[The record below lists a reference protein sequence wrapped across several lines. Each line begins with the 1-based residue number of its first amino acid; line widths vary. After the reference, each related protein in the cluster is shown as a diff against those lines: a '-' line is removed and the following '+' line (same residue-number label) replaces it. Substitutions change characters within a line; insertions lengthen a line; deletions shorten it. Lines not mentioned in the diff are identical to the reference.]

1 VDDPDEDRSDER
13 GGNPHQRAECDET
26 ECAVRISQDRDPIPE
41 QVFLL
46 ALAAAFYPTLL
57 AVVVVA
63 LTRPAPARM
72 LAAFLIGG
80 FMASVLIGF
89 ALLVFADGT
98 DLMSGEGG
106 RSVGGGVQ
114 LAVGVLSLVI
124 AAMLMSGRELPRRQ
138 GRKAK
143 DEETKDPWSKRLLKR
158 DSVPVAFALGI
169 VLDLPSL
176 WYLTALARISEANYS
191 TSTDVAL
198 VLVFNLIM
206 FVLIEIPLVFFIFA
220 PQRAGEFTTNFNA
233 WLRANLRM
241 IGAFVAA
248 ALGAYLTVAGLV
260 DLL

>member
-1 VDDPDEDRSDER
+1 M
-13 GGNPHQRAECDET
+13 
-26 ECAVRISQDRDPIPE
+26 PE

-72 LAAFLIGG
+72 LAAFLVGG
-80 FMASVLIGF
+80 FIASVLIGF

-114 LAVGVLSLVI
+114 LAVGLLSLAI
-124 AAMLMSGRELPRRQ
+124 AGTLLSGRELPRRKH
-138 GRKAK
+138 RKVK
-143 DEETKDPWSKRLLKR
+143 DEDAKDPWSKRLLQR
-158 DSVPVAFALGI
+158 DSLSVAFALGI

-176 WYLTALARISEANYS
+176 WYLKALARISEANYS

-198 VLVFNLIM
+198 VLVFNVIM
-206 FVLIEIPLVFFIFA
+206 FLLIEIPLLFFVFA
-220 PQRAGEFTTNFNA
+220 PHRADEFTTSFNA

-248 ALGAYLTVAGLV
+248 ALGAYLVVAGLA